1 MKQGKLLMILGL
13 GSTLALSACGGDDD
27 DNSSDTTTTAET
39 QRTQVATLLAAI
51 ESGDSSA
58 AALINPEKYI
68 QHNLGVGDGV
78 EAFGEL
84 LSHLPEGQ
92 TKVDTQRILVDGDLV
107 VAHTAYNFFGPKI
120 GFDVFRFEDGLIVEH
135 WDNLQVATSTDV
147 NPSGNTMIDGPTEIT
162 DLDKTE
168 ENRALVKKFY
178 EEVLVGGDME
188 SMASYFDGDAYIQ
201 HNPNIGDGLSA
212 LGAAMAAMAQAGQ
225 TMAFGKV
232 HKVIAEGNFVL
243 VMAEGTI
250 AGTSTAFYDL
260 FRVEDGK
267 IAEHWDVIETIP
279 PQSEW
284 KNENGKF

>member
-1 MKQGKLLMILGL
+1 MMKQGKLLMMLGL
-13 GSTLALSACGGDDD
+13 GSTLALSACG
-27 DNSSDTTTTAET
+27 TTTTDT
-39 QRTQVATLLAAI
+39 QRSQVRALLKAI
-51 ESGDSSA
+51 ETGDQTA
-58 AALINPEKYI
+58 MAALNPDKYI
-68 QHNLGVGDGV
+68 QHSLGVGDGV
-78 EAFGEL
+78 EAFGAA
-84 LSHLPEGQ
+84 LSQLPEGSA
-92 TKVDTQRILVDGDLV
+92 KVDTQRILVDGDLV

-225 TMAFGKV
+225 TMAFSKV

-284 KNENGKF
+284 KNTNGKF